1 MFYSTVQAVEVYLF
15 KGYPWLSTQTGFVMT
30 NCDSASVCLFFS
42 VRQGEGV
49 AYRGR
54 VLLELTTKLV
64 DKPEQKTEDI
74 PSDDLLVVEV
84 RD

>member
-1 MFYSTVQAVEVYLF
+1 MSPT
-15 KGYPWLSTQTGFVMT
+15 
-30 NCDSASVCLFFS
+30 VCLDS
-42 VRQGEGV
+42 PNEKTLAAAVRLHVAVSKGLSPCGQGEGV

-54 VLLELTTKLV
+54 VLLELTTKLT

-84 RD
+84 RGPEG

>member
-1 MFYSTVQAVEVYLF
+1 MMEQQQFR
-15 KGYPWLSTQTGFVMT
+15 
-30 NCDSASVCLFFS
+30 FFS
-42 VRQGEGV
+42 KMTEFFSFLYLCSKANFFNYWPFSAHQGEGV

-64 DKPEQKTEDI
+64 DKPEQKSEEI

-84 RD
+84 RLQEEA

>member
-1 MFYSTVQAVEVYLF
+1 MVIYTDWVFNDKLWQCQR
-15 KGYPWLSTQTGFVMT
+15 LS
-30 NCDSASVCLFFS
+30 LFS